1 MKAAAPAD
9 IIGTGRHARRRSA
22 AGIMQIFIRITGDV
36 MFEFSEND
44 TVGSYLTVVRPIAQ
58 HAGYETCLATW
69 GEGHLLDLQILY
81 SYLDDQDV
89 RCRRDHINQRMA
101 MLQIGNC
108 SWSSW
113 NMCRF

>member
-1 MKAAAPAD
+1 
-9 IIGTGRHARRRSA
+9 
-22 AGIMQIFIRITGDV
+22 MQIFIRITGDV

-113 NMCRF
+113 NIVSFVFTY